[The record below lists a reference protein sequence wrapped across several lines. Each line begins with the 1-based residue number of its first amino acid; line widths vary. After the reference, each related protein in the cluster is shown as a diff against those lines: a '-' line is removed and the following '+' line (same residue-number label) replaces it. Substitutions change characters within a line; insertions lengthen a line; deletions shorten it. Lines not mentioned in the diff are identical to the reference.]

1 MIADLLGASRSI
13 TQTLKRTTN
22 EANIAIATFDIL
34 VKGTMNGKKL
44 DGRYITTG
52 NFEKQNGQGR
62 SVGYFAQGALTVA
75 GWAFFIECATA
86 LCMALR

>member
-22 EANIAIATFDIL
+22 EGNIAIATFDIL

-44 DGRYITTG
+44 DGHYLATG
-52 NFEKQNGQGR
+52 NFEKQNGQWVEVSAISR
-62 SVGYFAQGALTVA
+62 KVL
-75 GWAFFIECATA
+75 
-86 LCMALR
+86 